1 MSRRLLAATLVLT
14 LLSWLG
20 ALAQPMPDEQGRPEW
35 PRRGQAPNDHNAIH
49 RCCQPG
55 AFSFPVAT
63 HLVPANTPCG
73 GEHSCCIRPG
83 PQGSPNL
90 SSPSGNRRPAA
101 EAVDSLES
109 EKSTR
114 NSRLAFG
121 DSGFATVRPY
131 SALALPSPPSLM
143 EFTGALLTALNRW
156 QKNEFYRR
164 RPTSMRYKVPL
175 SSLPWQHAASAKDA
189 KETAPCCAGKDRQV
203 LREGRQDVG
212 EGLRRQVRPGTR
224 RAVAPAT
231 KQDNG
236 EELLRWKAVPHDR
249 TDHAAPGH

>member
-63 HLVPANTPCG
+63 HLVPANMPCG

-143 EFTGALLTALNRW
+143 EFTGAPLTALNRW
-156 QKNEFYRR
+156 QKTEFYRR
-164 RPTSMRYKVPL
+164 RPTSMRYKVL
-175 SSLPWQHAASAKDA
+175 AFILALAAR
-189 KETAPCCAGKDRQV
+189 G
-203 LREGRQDVG
+203 LREGRKRNRAL
-212 EGLRRQVRPGTR
+212 LRRERPPSPARRTTR
-224 RAVAPAT
+224 RRRGAAEASPARDQTGCCSGNEARQRRRTVAVE
-231 KQDNG
+231 G
-236 EELLRWKAVPHDR
+236 G
-249 TDHAAPGH
+249 AA